1 MLGSIPHQ
9 KFCFYHLPTRG
20 RAGIKLGDA
29 WYVSNVSIIFD
40 CSMLLYYPF
49 WMFMGFILHIYII
62 FGTNLL
68 TVGPTHIAVFLPI
81 SVFQRKGI
89 SNGVQTEWN
98 LRERDFW
105 EDYDPGDLDPT
116 SRNKRGGHE
125 VGGARLPPRCALH
138 PRGPPIAPPTYS
150 FLLYIPTY
158 PQTIRDEAKN
168 LIPPP
173 QLSVSTR
180 SHLGACSGAPPEE
193 ASITEGFYINTIAS
207 PMKCE

>member
-1 MLGSIPHQ
+1 MPSSTPHQ

-40 CSMLLYYPF
+40 CSMLYYLLF
-49 WMFMGFILHIYII
+49 WTILGFIFHFYII

-68 TVGPTHIAVFLPI
+68 TGGPTQNCCFFAYFSVSDKQTIKRSPNGIKSSGTWFSHRTWSRRVGPCSKEQKRRSRGWGACPLP
-81 SVFQRKGI
+81 
-89 SNGVQTEWN
+89 
-98 LRERDFW
+98 
-105 EDYDPGDLDPT
+105 
-116 SRNKRGGHE
+116 H
-125 VGGARLPPRCALH
+125 
-138 PRGPPIAPPTYS
+138 GPLVAPPAYF
-150 FLLYIPTY
+150 FLLYIHTY
-158 PQTIRDEAKN
+158 PQTIRTGAKN

-180 SHLGACSGAPPEE
+180 SHLGACSGAPPEG

>member
-1 MLGSIPHQ
+1 MPSSTPHQ

-40 CSMLLYYPF
+40 CSMLYYLMF
-49 WMFMGFILHIYII
+49 WTLMGFIIHFYII

-68 TVGPTHIAVFLPI
+68 TGGPAQNCCFLPI
-81 SVFQRKGI
+81 LGFRRKRI
-89 SNGVQTEWN
+89 SSGVQTEWN
-98 LRERDFW
+98 LWERDFLT
-105 EDYDPGDLDPT
+105 ERDPGDLDPAP
-116 SRNKRGGHE
+116 RNNRGGHE
-125 VGGARLPPRCALH
+125 GGGAPTPLGRALH
-138 PRGPPIAPPTYS
+138 PHGPPVAPPTYS

-158 PQTIRDEAKN
+158 PQTIRTGTKN

-180 SHLGACSGAPPEE
+180 SHLGACSGASPER
-193 ASITEGFYINTIAS
+193 AVITEGFYITIAS
-207 PMKCE
+207 PIKCE

>member
-1 MLGSIPHQ
+1 MPSSIPHQ

-40 CSMLLYYPF
+40 CSMLYYLLF
-49 WMFMGFILHIYII
+49 WTILGFIFHFYII

-68 TVGPTHIAVFLPI
+68 IGGPAQNCCFLPI
-81 SVFQRKGI
+81 LGFRRKGI
-89 SNGVQTEWN
+89 SSGIQTEWN
-98 LRERDFW
+98 LRGRDFLT
-105 EDYDPGDLDPT
+105 EHDPGDLDLAP
-116 SRNKRGGHE
+116 RNKRGGHE
-125 VGGARLPPRCALH
+125 GGGRPPRARPL
-138 PRGPPIAPPTYS
+138 PRGPLEAPPTYS

-158 PQTIRDEAKN
+158 PQTIRYGAKN

-173 QLSVSTR
+173 QPSVPTR
-180 SHLGACSGAPPEE
+180 SHLGACSGAPPEG
-193 ASITEGFYINTIAS
+193 ASTMEGFYINTIAS